1 MSWKLRW
8 AGWNRGK
15 KRIYRD
21 DGSYFYDDPSK
32 YPPEEPQYSE
42 KQLKELEE
50 LERRGK
56 EIEVERRKLQIE
68 KEKLNLRAKQI
79 KELKV
84 FGRSNIS
91 GKIHYLDEIGCIY
104 YFDGD
109 KNKVYIDDF

>member
-15 KRIYRD
+15 VRIYGE

-32 YPPEEPQYSE
+32 YPPQEPEYTEEE
-42 KQLKELEE
+42 KRQLKE
-50 LERRGK
+50 
-56 EIEVERRKLQIE
+56 IDDERRKLQIE

-79 KELKV
+79 KELKE

-91 GKIHYLDEIGCIY
+91 GKIHYVDEEGYVY